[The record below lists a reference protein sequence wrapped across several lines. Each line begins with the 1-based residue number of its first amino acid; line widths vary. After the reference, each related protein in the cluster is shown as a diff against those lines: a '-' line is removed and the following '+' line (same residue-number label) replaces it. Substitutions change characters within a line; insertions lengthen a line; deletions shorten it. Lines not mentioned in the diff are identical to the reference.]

1 MSTEPGGVKS
11 DRDAIIGINASS
23 FESGVAQT
31 SETLADE
38 SLLVKVA
45 GIEKR
50 NGIREVK
57 RKTDSVDGESDFGS
71 ETQDASGS
79 EIEYDSDA
87 ESEDFGEKRHLDGPR
102 KQKRKLENGGGVD
115 LSGSASADENLNL
128 SDSDL
133 VWGKVRSYPWWP
145 GQVCDASAAS
155 KNAMKYFKKVT
166 FLVSYFGDCSFA
178 WNDVTMIKPFHQHF
192 SEMDKQSNSPQFRD
206 AVDCALEEVS
216 RRVEFGLSCAC
227 VSEEAYNK
235 LKTQNIINPGIREDS
250 SVRYGGDELSDATF
264 FEPAKLVAY
273 VKHLA
278 CFPRYDETDKLQFVT
293 NRAQFLAFQQW
304 KSYLN
309 LPNYESADEEMS
321 PKKRKTD
328 IKDNAEHKRSFGFEE
343 KRSDLVTNKL
353 FESGSVENPDGKSH
367 SGKKRKVE
375 SEESGKSEKNSDEVK
390 NSSAG
395 NKLQKVAEPCFR
407 IGDIPLR
414 MESVM
419 SSSTPTVKPCGDSK
433 SASKG
438 EVENKKTKKPKHE
451 EISSPGEKM
460 LSSLHSAKGI
470 PESFSLDHSN
480 YQDFENFI
488 AETSCSDLNLDSEKA
503 SITETSE
510 TWNVRDSSEEQI
522 LPDGMLS
529 SLHNAK
535 AGKEIPESMSV
546 DPSDYED
553 IEKFIEELSCS
564 NVNDDSKKVSISDV
578 KESSEQQI
586 LPANED
592 ITGSGSEQQTGLQ
605 DCSADSSA
613 PNALILKFA
622 DSSSVPSEE
631 RLNSIFNRYGPL
643 RESETQ
649 IMKKGKRAKVVFKR
663 GEDAKTAFSSS
674 GKYSTFGP
682 SLLSYSLKYVCPK
695 PKQSNKMTD

>member
-1 MSTEPGGVKS
+1 MSTEPGGVES
-11 DRDAIIGINASS
+11 DSDAIIGLNASS
-23 FESGVAQT
+23 FGGGVAQT

-38 SLLVKVA
+38 SLPVKLA
-45 GIEKR
+45 GLEKR
-50 NGIREVK
+50 NGLRGLKRE
-57 RKTDSVDGESDFGS
+57 TDSVDGESDFGS
-71 ETQDASGS
+71 E
-79 EIEYDSDA
+79 IEDDSDA
-87 ESEDFGEKRHLDGPR
+87 ESDDFREQRDLDGPR
-102 KQKRKLENGGGVD
+102 KQKRKLENEGGGVVLAEED
-115 LSGSASADENLNL
+115 LNL
-128 SDSDL
+128 SESDL

-155 KNAMKYFKKVT
+155 KSAMKYFKKGT

-216 RRVEFGLSCAC
+216 RRVEFGFSCAC

-235 LKTQNIINPGIREDS
+235 LKTQHIINTGIREDS
-250 SVRYGGDELSDATF
+250 SVRYGGDKLSGATF
-264 FEPAKLVAY
+264 FEPAKLVEY

-278 CFPRYDETDKLQFVT
+278 CFPIYEETDKLQLVT
-293 NRAQFLAFQQW
+293 NEAQFLAFQQW
-304 KSYLN
+304 KSYLR
-309 LPNYESADEEMS
+309 PEESAAPLASLLEPNTDEEMS
-321 PKKRKTD
+321 SEKRKTD
-328 IKDNAEHKRSFGFEE
+328 IKDNAEHKQSFASEDVTEE
-343 KRSDLVTNKL
+343 KRSDIVANKV
-353 FESGSVENPDGKSH
+353 FESGSVEKSH
-367 SGKKRKVE
+367 SGKKRK
-375 SEESGKSEKNSDEVK
+375 SEKNSDEEN
-390 NSSAG
+390 NSSVG

-407 IGDIPLR
+407 IGVVPLR

-419 SSSTPTVKPCGDSK
+419 SSSTPAVKPCGDSK
-433 SASKG
+433 TASKV
-438 EVENKKTKKPKHE
+438 EVENKPKHE
-451 EISSPGEKM
+451 EISSPDEM
-460 LSSLHSAKGI
+460 LSSIHSAKEI

-480 YQDFENFI
+480 YQDFEKFI
-488 AETSCSDLNLDSEKA
+488 TETSCTSLNLDSEKA

-510 TWNVRDSSEEQI
+510 TWNVKDSSDE
-522 LPDGMLS
+522 MLS
-529 SLHNAK
+529 NPHNAK
-535 AGKEIPESMSV
+535 GGKEIPESMSV

-564 NVNDDSKKVSISDV
+564 NVSDV
-578 KESSEQQI
+578 KVSSEQQI
-586 LPANED
+586 LPVKEY
-592 ITGSGSEQQTGLQ
+592 ITGSGSEEQTGLK

-622 DSSSVPSEE
+622 DSGSVPSEE
-631 RLNSIFNRYGPL
+631 KLNSIFNRYGPL

-695 PKQSNKMTD
+695 AKQSNKLTN